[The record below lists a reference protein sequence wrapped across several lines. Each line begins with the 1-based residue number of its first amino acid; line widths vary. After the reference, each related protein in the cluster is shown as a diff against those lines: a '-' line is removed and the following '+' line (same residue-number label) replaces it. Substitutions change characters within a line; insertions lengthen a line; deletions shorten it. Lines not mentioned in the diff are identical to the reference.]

1 MGNRRRVISVL
12 FGLLVFTASVHA
24 DMLSMTWQNDEC
36 LRSPRNIN
44 CVNLQCENTSS
55 TYNSICIDDLD
66 EWPIEF
72 LDKANTDIGQDSR
85 IQHIKGLTN
94 GPNSLNFCL
103 SALISFGLC
112 CSTRYMKKMSLSFVP
127 EWYHDGGPF
136 QIGHSHAVM
145 PGTLRLA
152 QAYCFIQP
160 DCKEDNPLTQYFIK
174 SVISLWRKS
183 QFTPVV
189 LASRGP
195 PDMS

>member
-1 MGNRRRVISVL
+1 MSAF
-12 FGLLVFTASVHA
+12 FGLLVFTTAVHA
-24 DMLSMTWQNDEC
+24 DMLSMSCRNTEC
-36 LRSPRNIN
+36 LQSPRSIN
-44 CVNLQCENTSS
+44 CVNLQSENISR

-66 EWPIEF
+66 EWPVEF
-72 LDKANTDIGQDSR
+72 LDKANADVGQNSE

-112 CSTRYMKKMSLSFVP
+112 CSTHCMKRMSLSFVP
-127 EWYHDGGPF
+127 EWYHEGGPF

-160 DCKEDNPLTQYFIK
+160 EFAEDNHLPKFCLKT
-174 SVISLWRKS
+174 VISLWRKS
-183 QFTPVV
+183 QFTPAVI
-189 LASRGP
+189 ASRGP
-195 PDMS
+195 PNMS